1 MTRRAGDPARGRSLR
16 LVRVLAWL
24 LLGTGLVVLAVNPWV
39 PPLVYA
45 ILWLPIM
52 IVARMLVAIVPAR
65 HIAVDVAVL
74 VLCVVGLDFGGFIL
88 VPSALLFLVDDRPP
102 RTASSSTR

>member
-1 MTRRAGDPARGRSLR
+1 MRGRR
-16 LVRVLAWL
+16 VRPVTALAWL
-24 LLGTGLVVLAVNPWV
+24 LLAVGLVVLAVNPWV

-45 ILWLPIM
+45 LLWLPIM
-52 IVARMLVAIVPAR
+52 VVPRLLVAVVPAR
-65 HIAVDVAVL
+65 AFVVDLAVL

-102 RTASSSTR
+102 RPASSSTR